1 MPTARTRSTEALQT
15 APPMPAAYPPL
26 LRSLSDPRP
35 HPNPAKVPASTRY
48 ASGRTLQDDLD
59 DLDADEDAHYTQVSR
74 FIRLIALSKRLTLTP
89 DATGVR
95 SPPVRPCLARAPRS
109 PKNPRRGR
117 RREALLHA
125 CQSIPELTPYPLLFP
140 QSMLNSSP
148 NAGAHEPD
156 GSFSPPP
163 NIGAGAGDALP
174 RPVPLNL
181 DEPAAAARRHGAR
194 RPTGG
199 RRAFEP
205 EDSDGDEEEAAVDLD
220 AEIEDADATRGS
232 SADEDSVG
240 ARRGGADDSGEA
252 SMDM

>member
-1 MPTARTRSTEALQT
+1 
-15 APPMPAAYPPL
+15 MPAAYPPS

-59 DLDADEDAHYTQVSR
+59 DLDADEDAHYTQVYDLR
-74 FIRLIALSKRLTLTP
+74 QYGHAWLVPLGRQRTHDE
-89 DATGVR
+89 DAD
-95 SPPVRPCLARAPRS
+95 
-109 PKNPRRGR
+109 
-117 RREALLHA
+117 
-125 CQSIPELTPYPLLFP
+125 
-140 QSMLNSSP
+140 SMLNSSP

-194 RPTGG
+194 LPTGG

-205 EDSDGDEEEAAVDLD
+205 EDSDADEEEAAVDLD